1 MNEKELLKVAN
12 MLEKINKKAI
22 KTDFKNQVDIFNELK
37 GILGDSNIERM
48 KIPMEFKTSRDYI
61 EHIKKYVKTHSKDIT
76 EYSNRILMLNERA
89 ITSESEDEILELYG
103 ILMGFSAF
111 LMIKSLDLTEKNR

>member
-1 MNEKELLKVAN
+1 MDEKKLLKFAVK
-12 MLEKINKKAI
+12 LDGKLKS
-22 KTDFKNQVDIFNELK
+22 DFKDQVKIFDGFK
-37 GILGDSNIERM
+37 KILGDSNIERM

-61 EHIKKYVKTHSKDIT
+61 EHIKKHVKTHSKDIT